1 MSQINETYQFANSLA
16 SYLVLKIQMKQND
29 LLNEPNN
36 TNASRE
42 IEEQLEKLLKEM
54 NDEIYLIY
62 ENQNDPLLYLS
73 IISFLSSF

>member
-1 MSQINETYQFANSLA
+1 
-16 SYLVLKIQMKQND
+16 MKQND

-62 ENQNDPLLYLS
+62 EISSWDLLGQPEA
-73 IISFLSSF
+73 